1 MTISKDG
8 ESYKYTQGDAT
19 VDAAGGNFLL
29 TGNANDAKVTV
40 NASDVNFTLSQDA
53 KSNVWSILAGEGA
66 ENISVN
72 GENVKGKVRFG
83 NDGDAQALL
92 GYVSADKVKLNPDS
106 GDIALGEDSVTQ
118 GAFTVTDL
126 AGKRTGSVW
135 CRYRSRENR
144 YQ

>member
-1 MTISKDG
+1 MCIRDRKKGDAEAEVTSIDLSKGDVTISKDG

-92 GYVSADKVKLNPDS
+92 GYVSADKVKLLS
-106 GDIALGEDSVTQ
+106 LIHI
-118 GAFTVTDL
+118 
-126 AGKRTGSVW
+126 
-135 CRYRSRENR
+135 
-144 YQ
+144 